1 MSQSSI
7 PDLVETGRLD
17 RETLI
22 RAVQD
27 LFLEKL
33 NIRIASTNQDLFQTF
48 AEKYQA
54 GKVADLEA
62 GLKAL
67 DRQIDSQIAQDTG
80 GGAP

>member
-33 NIRIASTNQDLFQTF
+33 NIRIASTSQDLFQTGILDSSNMVQLLLHMEEHF
-48 AEKYQA
+48 GLRLPIEEV
-54 GKVADLEA
+54 GADSL
-62 GLKAL
+62 
-67 DRQIDSQIAQDTG
+67 R
-80 GGAP
+80 